1 MYLIKKYEKSRKLCF
16 WQFHKK
22 DGLRD
27 NRAINENDNHY
38 QKCFPNRQKSIDNP
52 RKSCLNCCIRKK
64 KEVCNYGLW

>member
-1 MYLIKKYEKSRKLCF
+1 MFFGQLCKRTT
-16 WQFHKK
+16 WLQNHIVNK
-22 DGLRD
+22 
-27 NRAINENDNHY
+27 NDNHY